1 MKRVLLITCAFFSPC
16 LNASGTCEENIR
28 DFYVNYMKALDRGE
42 SADSINSLL
51 NSTFTPEL
59 LAALDEYIEETDVDP
74 ILRAQDVNT
83 YGIESLTVSP
93 LDADGWYMVKYF
105 WDSHSDYIEIPL
117 KASCSNNNLK
127 VTYITPL
134 WLGTQYGDHLLPSH

>member
-1 MKRVLLITCAFFSPC
+1 
-16 LNASGTCEENIR
+16 
-28 DFYVNYMKALDRGE
+28 MKALDRGE

-59 LAALDEYIEETDVDP
+59 LAAMDEYIEETDVDH

-83 YGIESLTVSP
+83 YGIESLSVSP
-93 LDADGWYMVKYF
+93 LDTSGWYMVKYL

-117 KASCSNNNLK
+117 KASFQNNNLK
-127 VTYITPL
+127 ITYITPL
-134 WLGTQYGDHLLPSH
+134 GLGTQYGDHLLPRH

>member
-1 MKRVLLITCAFFSPC
+1 MKLILLITCTFILFR
-16 LNASGTCEENIR
+16 LNASGNCEENIR

-93 LDADGWYMVKYF
+93 LDADGWYMVKYL
-105 WDSHSDYIEIPL
+105 WNSQSDCIEIPL
-117 KASCSNNNLK
+117 KASCENNNLK
-127 VTYITPL
+127 ISYITPL
-134 WLGTQYGDHLLPSH
+134 WLKTQYGDHLLPRN